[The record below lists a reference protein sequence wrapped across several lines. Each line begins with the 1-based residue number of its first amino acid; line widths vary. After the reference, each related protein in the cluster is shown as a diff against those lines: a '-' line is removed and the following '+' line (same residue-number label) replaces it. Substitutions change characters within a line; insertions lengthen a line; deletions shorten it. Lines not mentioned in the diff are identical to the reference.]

1 MKKGKE
7 MQYLMRINKTEY
19 KIKESLY
26 EKIKDLKKKGTTEV
40 LLNGKNYKLSEIDI
54 TIDVLDGELDFST
67 VNDTP
72 KDEFIVSNAS
82 VMDQIKGD
90 IRSMLKQM
98 KERDA
103 DGLPKPKYKDEKH
116 ALAVADVWEH
126 LKGTLNEIKCPVIDL
141 NWKLDKSI
149 ISHSQGRES
158 HPVSYYTKTIDLGD
172 NYDKYFWCEAGYIK
186 CEACNKVIKHEIR
199 LGNDYE
205 CEVIVRSLIRKEA

>member
-1 MKKGKE
+1 
-7 MQYLMRINKTEY
+7 MRINKTEY

-26 EKIKDLKKKGTTEV
+26 EKIKDLKKKGATEV
-40 LLNGKNYKLSEIDI
+40 LLNGKNYKLNEIDL

-67 VNDTP
+67 VNDIP

-82 VMDQIKGD
+82 VIDQIKGD

-103 DGLPKPKYKDEKH
+103 EGLPKPKVKDEQH
-116 ALAVADVWEH
+116 RLAVADVWEH
-126 LKGTLNEIKCPVIDL
+126 LKGTLNEIKCPVIDS

-149 ISHSQGRES
+149 TGHSQGRES
-158 HPVSYYTKTIDLGD
+158 HPVNYYTRKIDLGD
-172 NYDKYFWCEAGYIK
+172 NYDKYFWCDAGYIR

-199 LGNDYE
+199 IYNDYE
-205 CEVIVRSLIRKEA
+205 GEVVIRNLLKN